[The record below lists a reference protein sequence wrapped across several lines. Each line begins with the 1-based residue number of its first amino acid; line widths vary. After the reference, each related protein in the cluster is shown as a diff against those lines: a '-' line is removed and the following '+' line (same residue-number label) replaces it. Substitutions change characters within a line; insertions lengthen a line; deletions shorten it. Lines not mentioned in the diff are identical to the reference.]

1 MLAAGLAESGYDIR
15 FADYAGAAFPL
26 FRNVRRHK
34 AEALH
39 IHWIA
44 DIQGANEPNF
54 FKHLLKQLV
63 FRIDVSLVRRLLSG
77 RVIWTVH
84 NLTSHENRYPQ
95 ADLAAR
101 RFLARRAGQLVTH
114 CAAAEESVI
123 ATYRVPAERVTVIP
137 FGSFIGI
144 YPNEI
149 TRGESRA
156 RMGIRP
162 EQFVFL
168 CLGSLRLYKG
178 IDELIDTFGR
188 LADPRKRLIVAGPAA
203 DETYL
208 ARLRKAVPAAGVRL
222 EPSFVPD
229 EELQVFFNAADAV
242 VLPFRSVLTSAS
254 LLLAMSF
261 GRMVVAPRLGCI
273 PDYAGPDDN
282 ILYDPAD
289 PQGLQ
294 TAMEKAMQRDP
305 EACGRH
311 NLERARQFEWSRMAT
326 ETAKIY
332 AKLFSD

>member
-1 MLAAGLAESGYDIR
+1 MLAAGLTESGYDIS

-44 DIQGANEPNF
+44 DIQGAREPSF
-54 FKHLLKQLV
+54 CRHLLKQFV
-63 FRIDVSLVRRLLSG
+63 FRLDVSVVSRFLGG

-84 NLTSHENRYPQ
+84 NLTSHEGRYPQ

-101 RFLARRAGQLVTH
+101 RFLARRAAYLITH
-114 CAAAEESVI
+114 SAAAGQSVI
-123 ATYRVPAERVTVIP
+123 TTYRVSAERVTVIRH
-137 FGSFIGI
+137 GSYIGN
-144 YPNEI
+144 YPNNV

-168 CLGSLRLYKG
+168 CLGILRPYKG
-178 IDELIDTFGR
+178 VEELIEAFGQ
-188 LADPRKRLIVAGPAA
+188 LADPRKCLIVAGHAA
-203 DETYL
+203 DDTYL
-208 ARLRKAVPAAGVRL
+208 ARLRKVAPAAGVRL
-222 EPSFVPD
+222 DPSFVPD

-242 VLPFRSVLTSAS
+242 VLPFRSVLTSGS
-254 LLLAMSF
+254 LLMAMSF
-261 GRMVVAPRLGCI
+261 GRMIVAPRLGCI
-273 PDYAGPDDN
+273 PDYADPDNN
-282 ILYDPAD
+282 ILYDPSD

-294 TAMEKAMQRDP
+294 TAMENAMQRDP

-311 NLERARQFEWSRMAT
+311 NLERAREFDWSHMAT
-326 ETAKIY
+326 ETARVY
-332 AKLFSD
+332 DKLFSH

>member
-1 MLAAGLAESGYDIR
+1 MLAAGLTESGYDIR

-39 IHWIA
+39 IHWVA
-44 DIQGANEPNF
+44 DIQGANEPNL
-54 FKHLLKQLV
+54 FKHLLKQLA
-63 FRIDVSLVRRLLSG
+63 FRLDVILVSRLLGG

-101 RFLARRAGQLVTH
+101 SFLARRAGYLITHSPAAKQSVVT
-114 CAAAEESVI
+114 
-123 ATYRVPAERVTVIP
+123 TYRVAAERVAVIP
-137 FGSFIGI
+137 LGSYIGI
-144 YPNEI
+144 YPNNI
-149 TRGESRA
+149 SRGESRA
-156 RMGIRP
+156 RMGLGP

-168 CLGSLRLYKG
+168 FLGILRPYKG
-178 IDELIDTFGR
+178 VDELIDTFVR
-188 LADPRKRLIVAGPAA
+188 IADPRKRLIVAGPAA

-208 ARLRKAVPAAGVRL
+208 ARLRKAAPAAGVRL

-273 PDYAGPDDN
+273 PDYADPDDN
-282 ILYDPAD
+282 ILYDPGD

-294 TAMEKAMQRDP
+294 TAMENAMQRDP
-305 EACGRH
+305 EACGRN

-326 ETAKIY
+326 KTAKVY